1 MAFQRLQSTLA
12 AKDLEL
18 AKLQQAHGDV
28 VSELVELR
36 RVKKRENINMD
47 YLKNVVFQVL
57 LLHSH
62 MWNAA
67 HIASI

>member
-1 MAFQRLQSTLA
+1 MAFQRLQATLET
-12 AKDLEL
+12 KDLEL

-47 YLKNVVFQVL
+47 YLKNVIFQVHI
-57 LLHSH
+57 LHGARNSF
-62 MWNAA
+62 
-67 HIASI
+67 